1 MTAVVETHPLQFPWT
16 FTFFKKA
23 ANKGYEENTSVL
35 GTTESV
41 RSARP
46 LVSLGPRLT
55 SFDRANP
62 IRGVCHRSSPP
73 PPPPLQVED
82 FWRLYVH
89 LRRPVDDRP
98 TVCDYHVFREGI
110 KPMWED
116 ETNVNGGKWIVRLKK
131 GVAARYWEDLVR
143 SHPPL
148 LRRPSPHA
156 REIWQLTQRLLGR
169 SSSRCWGGSSR
180 WETRSAGPCSP
191 CATRRTSSPSGPLQ
205 PRRSPEHTPHSA
217 PQALRLSAPRGCTG
231 PQASRSSSALCTP
244 STVLCTRLRSGAC
257 AHARTAHRQEQICR
271 QPASVHADQ
280 DDAVQRAAAA
290 DGRLA
295 RVQEAHRLDARQ
307 LLLPQRKLQ
316 LRLRAARPSLGSRQ
330 YRAAAVGPLLYLL
343 TTT

>member
-1 MTAVVETHPLQFPWT
+1 M
-16 FTFFKKA
+16 
-23 ANKGYEENTSVL
+23 L

-46 LVSLGPRLT
+46 LVSIGPRLT

-143 SHPPL
+143 CHPPL

-191 CATRRTSSPSGPLQ
+191 CATRRTSCPSGPPQPRPGPHPEHTPSLSPSGP
-205 PRRSPEHTPHSA
+205 RV
-217 PQALRLSAPRGCTG
+217 
-231 PQASRSSSALCTP
+231 LCTP
-244 STVLCTRLRSGAC
+244 STGPQAPRSSSGLCTPSTGPLHEAPLRCLRPTC
-257 AHARTAHRQEQICR
+257 AHARTARRQEQICR

-307 LLLPQRKLQ
+307 LLLPQRKL
-316 LRLRAARPSLGSRQ
+316 
-330 YRAAAVGPLLYLL
+330 
-343 TTT
+343 

>member
-1 MTAVVETHPLQFPWT
+1 
-16 FTFFKKA
+16 
-23 ANKGYEENTSVL
+23 
-35 GTTESV
+35 
-41 RSARP
+41 
-46 LVSLGPRLT
+46 
-55 SFDRANP
+55 
-62 IRGVCHRSSPP
+62 
-73 PPPPLQVED
+73 
-82 FWRLYVH
+82 
-89 LRRPVDDRP
+89 
-98 TVCDYHVFREGI
+98 
-110 KPMWED
+110 MWED

-191 CATRRTSSPSGPLQ
+191 CATRRTSFPSGSLQ
-205 PRRSPEHTPHSA
+205 PRPSPQPEHTPSFR
-217 PQALRLSAPRGCTG
+217 PSAPRALCAPSTG
-231 PQASRSSSALCTP
+231 PQAPRSSSGLCTP
-244 STVLCTRLRSGAC
+244 STGPLHEAPLRCLRPTC

-307 LLLPQRKLQ
+307 LFLPQCKLQ
-316 LRLRAARPSLGSRQ
+316 LRLRAAHPCTRIQAVSRSALCGSRASTTWCMRSPESGRVMKQ
-330 YRAAAVGPLLYLL
+330 TSVWCVVCGDMIRLQTGSETSLTELRANTRETRDPQPHPVPRLGVSLFQTRHSIQGVPMSSLERSQIKTALFKS
-343 TTT
+343 

>member
-143 SHPPL
+143 SHPAPHRTISSS
-148 LRRPSPHA
+148 RRPSP
-156 REIWQLTQRLLGR
+156 LRLRGR

-180 WETRSAGPCSP
+180 WGTRSAGRCSP
-191 CATRRTSSPSGPLQ
+191 CATRKTSSPSGPLQ
-205 PRRSPEHTPHSA
+205 P
-217 PQALRLSAPRGCTG
+217 
-231 PQASRSSSALCTP
+231 
-244 STVLCTRLRSGAC
+244 
-257 AHARTAHRQEQICR
+257 
-271 QPASVHADQ
+271 QP
-280 DDAVQRAAAA
+280 
-290 DGRLA
+290 
-295 RVQEAHRLDARQ
+295 
-307 LLLPQRKLQ
+307 
-316 LRLRAARPSLGSRQ
+316 
-330 YRAAAVGPLLYLL
+330 
-343 TTT
+343 

>member
-23 ANKGYEENTSVL
+23 ANKGYEENTSTL

-41 RSARP
+41 RRAHH
-46 LVSLGPRLT
+46 LVSLGPISPRQPRT
-55 SFDRANP
+55 
-62 IRGVCHRSSPP
+62 HRSDNRSPP
-73 PPPPLQVED
+73 PPPSPLQVED

-116 ETNVNGGKWIVRLKK
+116 ESNVNGGKWIVRLKK

-148 LRRPSPHA
+148 LRRPSPHD
-156 REIWQLTQRLLGR
+156 RERSGGSPQRLLGR

-217 PQALRLSAPRGCTG
+217 PQALRLSAPRA
-231 PQASRSSSALCTP
+231 QSSARGSAPVPAPTPAPRADRNKSADSRRVCMQIRTTLC
-244 STVLCTRLRSGAC
+244 
-257 AHARTAHRQEQICR
+257 
-271 QPASVHADQ
+271 SV
-280 DDAVQRAAAA
+280 
-290 DGRLA
+290 
-295 RVQEAHRLDARQ
+295 
-307 LLLPQRKLQ
+307 LQ
-316 LRLRAARPSLGSRQ
+316 LPMDASLEYKKHTDSMRDNSS
-330 YRAAAVGPLLYLL
+330 YRNANSNFG
-343 TTT
+343 

>member
-191 CATRRTSSPSGPLQ
+191 CATRRTSCPSGPLQ
-205 PRRSPEHTPHSA
+205 PRPGPHPEHTPHSG
-217 PQALRLSAPRGCTG
+217 PQALGPSAPRAQALRPSGSLHPEHRPSARGPAPVPAPTPAPRTG
-231 PQASRSSSALCTP
+231 RNKSADSRRVCMQIRTTLC
-244 STVLCTRLRSGAC
+244 
-257 AHARTAHRQEQICR
+257 
-271 QPASVHADQ
+271 SV
-280 DDAVQRAAAA
+280 
-290 DGRLA
+290 
-295 RVQEAHRLDARQ
+295 
-307 LLLPQRKLQ
+307 LQ
-316 LRLRAARPSLGSRQ
+316 LPMDASLEYKKHTDSMRDNSS
-330 YRAAAVGPLLYLL
+330 YRNANSNFG
-343 TTT
+343 